1 MEYSR
6 NNFKQHSLLISE
18 LLQRIDELGSVR
30 FLSPISRYYLFLE
43 ARQVKQEKTNDQMK
57 SRIIKLEKQIENLN
71 KHFEDILQE
80 CESFADFMKIFEERT
95 RRCSE
100 TVKWAPSP
108 RPPSYHEYYHQV
120 SGDFPQQGAGRPVQG
135 DENCQGRAEGLEI
148 QTEFDAEQTRDE
160 YWRPAPV
167 QGISRMEWSPLITQ
181 FRRTPRGAWV
191 TCWGWWL
198 PRCPQSRWCPGTTW
212 SSSGQSTLCSSY
224 RPSVCPLSLLPVW
237 SCRVRLLIRIH

>member
-1 MEYSR
+1 MEYTR

-30 FLSPISRYYLFLE
+30 FLSLPSLDITFFLE

-100 TVKWAPSP
+100 TVK
-108 RPPSYHEYYHQV
+108 
-120 SGDFPQQGAGRPVQG
+120 
-135 DENCQGRAEGLEI
+135 
-148 QTEFDAEQTRDE
+148 
-160 YWRPAPV
+160 
-167 QGISRMEWSPLITQ
+167 
-181 FRRTPRGAWV
+181 
-191 TCWGWWL
+191 
-198 PRCPQSRWCPGTTW
+198 
-212 SSSGQSTLCSSY
+212 
-224 RPSVCPLSLLPVW
+224 
-237 SCRVRLLIRIH
+237 

>member
-1 MEYSR
+1 MEYTR

-95 RRCSE
+95 RRCRE
-100 TVKWAPSP
+100 AVK
-108 RPPSYHEYYHQV
+108 
-120 SGDFPQQGAGRPVQG
+120 
-135 DENCQGRAEGLEI
+135 
-148 QTEFDAEQTRDE
+148 
-160 YWRPAPV
+160 
-167 QGISRMEWSPLITQ
+167 
-181 FRRTPRGAWV
+181 
-191 TCWGWWL
+191 
-198 PRCPQSRWCPGTTW
+198 
-212 SSSGQSTLCSSY
+212 
-224 RPSVCPLSLLPVW
+224 
-237 SCRVRLLIRIH
+237 